1 MEGIESDPEAATAP
15 LLPSWTALPLEP
27 IAPPAELVGYLVGIP
42 VDSRLRCAPG
52 WAVTAISGDGG
63 DSGSGHEHRERRR
76 LPLSFNANRNGHRD
90 SQYDHRS
97 EAACAL
103 GDVKVTLAQALTATS
118 GGIVNQIEAAAATAD
133 YAAAA
138 AVASYTSF
146 RDLHGSSRNL
156 GGGGSYDGYLRI
168 PTDAYRGSSDDNNEE
183 EDGGS
188 MRSRGSR
195 QDGAVSGY
203 DDNVMVRRIIFAV
216 PDLGA
221 NRANPT
227 FPVPPDRR

>member
-1 MEGIESDPEAATAP
+1 M
-15 LLPSWTALPLEP
+15 
-27 IAPPAELVGYLVGIP
+27 
-42 VDSRLRCAPG
+42 
-52 WAVTAISGDGG
+52 TAISGDSG

-76 LPLSFNANRNGHRD
+76 LPLPLSFNANRNGHRD

-103 GDVKVTLAQALTATS
+103 GDVNVTLAQALTATS

-146 RDLHGSSRNL
+146 RDLHGS
-156 GGGGSYDGYLRI
+156 YDGYLRI
-168 PTDAYRGSSDDNNEE
+168 PTDAYHGSSDDNNEE
-183 EDGGS
+183 ENGGS